1 MTQANIT
8 DTGLRGYFKWLLQDQ
23 PGLAVQVIGRVAQQV
38 PAAFSD
44 YDQGKALGR
53 LRGLADDSSDLL
65 DTDLFDGTDTSFD
78 ATSGTGF
85 ASGIL
90 DTSVPLT
97 TLVPIASSI
106 ASTANASSIS
116 PSTTSAISSILNSTL
131 ASLGVPSSTAASI
144 NQLSTQQ
151 LQNAQAGLPPTNLSS
166 AASGVPQAV
175 SNIASSLGGTTGILI
190 IGGVLLL
197 AGLLL
202 SSGGGKSGGGGGF
215 TVVR

>member
-90 DTSVPLT
+90 DTSVPLDD
-97 TLVPIASSI
+97 VGPD
-106 ASTANASSIS
+106 
-116 PSTTSAISSILNSTL
+116 
-131 ASLGVPSSTAASI
+131 SLEHCEHRER
-144 NQLSTQQ
+144 QQ
-151 LQNAQAGLPPTNLSS
+151 YQSVDHLGNLEHS
-166 AASGVPQAV
+166 
-175 SNIASSLGGTTGILI
+175 
-190 IGGVLLL
+190 
-197 AGLLL
+197 
-202 SSGGGKSGGGGGF
+202 
-215 TVVR
+215 